1 MKISSWYN
9 YINSVKLV
17 LFLFL
22 ISLDRKNNI
31 KHQGKVANI
40 IIIFLNY
47 NKIICFCKDNQ
58 FVKILPDCL
67 K

>member
-9 YINSVKLV
+9 CINTVKLV

-22 ISLDRKNNI
+22 ISSDRKNNI
-31 KHQGKVANI
+31 KHQGKVAII

-47 NKIICFCKDNQ
+47 NKIT
-58 FVKILPDCL
+58 KIIIIQTNIQLPQN
-67 K
+67 